1 MRVSTSTIEQV
12 REIEWLVG
20 HLDGQRCDVDGSCR

>member
-20 HLDGQRCDVDGSCR
+20 RVDGQRCDVGR

>member
-20 HLDGQRCDVDGSCR
+20 HLDGQRCDVGR